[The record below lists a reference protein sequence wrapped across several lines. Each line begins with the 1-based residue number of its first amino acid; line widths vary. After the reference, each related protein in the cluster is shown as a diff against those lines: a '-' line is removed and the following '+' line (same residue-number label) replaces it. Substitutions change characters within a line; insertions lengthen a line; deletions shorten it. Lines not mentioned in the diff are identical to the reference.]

1 MDPARTARRDAHTA
15 TGAGRQWSR
24 SCTTQDGTRRFGIA
38 ILASRETNSGLR
50 RKLEERDVKTAKRES
65 AESVR
70 ALLDRAG
77 LNQCEAARL
86 IGVSERTMRRYVS
99 GNPDSGV
106 IMPAPAKALLVIVTD
121 QLAAARSVRR
131 QHPMQRS
138 KRLRRA

>member
-1 MDPARTARRDAHTA
+1 M
-15 TGAGRQWSR
+15 
-24 SCTTQDGTRRFGIA
+24 
-38 ILASRETNSGLR
+38 
-50 RKLEERDVKTAKRES
+50 KTAKRES

-70 ALLDRAG
+70 ELLDRAG

-99 GNPDSGV
+99 LSDGSAV
-106 IMPAPAKALLVIVTD
+106 EMPPPAKSLLIMVTD

-138 KRLRRA
+138 KRRQRA